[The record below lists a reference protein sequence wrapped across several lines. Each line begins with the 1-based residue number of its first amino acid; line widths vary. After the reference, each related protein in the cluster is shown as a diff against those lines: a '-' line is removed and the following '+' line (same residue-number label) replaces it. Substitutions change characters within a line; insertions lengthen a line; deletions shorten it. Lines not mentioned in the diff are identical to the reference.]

1 MNFSNETIQREFNK
15 LDVGYYLGEYIPVT
29 LDTEGV
35 NSTSYFDPMNWE
47 IVIAV
52 NNVHQAMAN
61 VSSADQGI
69 LEETLRSVLFHE
81 VSHAL
86 RTPKTMFRDAKT
98 IADAEKIP
106 NGTDIINIFEDER
119 IETLEKHTFIK
130 VNFKKNIMRITGW
143 DPKNPKEP
151 ESAMEYFFQVVRY
164 RWGQK
169 DLVNEVSRI
178 IDVYQHVDARYVH
191 AYTVHKYITEVFE
204 LYKKCCK
211 DFDRQQNQKGGGQK
225 QNQKGDNQKDNPKDS
240 SQKQNQTDQE
250 SQNSED
256 QGSQSNDN
264 GSNDSKNSPNQSES
278 ASQQTST
285 QSSSEEEGDGEGETE
300 EQKAREER
308 EQAIKDIVKQ
318 LKRDAKKIDSG
329 YVKNNNI
336 GKNIVNYYDYR
347 DPQYTNQMIMIFNE
361 FESRLQGETGAR
373 LGYSGKI
380 MPRMLATRQDYRVF
394 VHESVEGDIMKY
406 AKLHLTLV
414 IDSSGSM
421 EDNKTDVRALLMSLC
436 ECERRCKKFSF
447 DYISMGEHAT
457 YYDKRN
463 IEYTPNDGSNV
474 DEKVDPMIRSTFKQN
489 AVNKVLILMDGDM
502 LLHAYRNN
510 HSAKYRSNYA
520 KLFELFNYDNYII
533 ICDTENEPYI
543 KYCPRAK
550 VKLCKDYVTE
560 FRKEIIKQLA
570 MQCRL

>member
-61 VSSADQGI
+61 VSSADQAV

-98 IADAEKIP
+98 LAEAEKIP

-119 IETLEKHTFIK
+119 IETLEKYTFIK

-143 DPKNPKEP
+143 DPKNPKDP
-151 ESAMEYFFQVVRY
+151 TSAMDYFFQVVRY
-164 RWGQK
+164 RWGAR
-169 DLVNEVSRI
+169 DLVDEVSRI
-178 IDVYQHVDARYVH
+178 IDVYKYVDARYVQTS
-191 AYTVHKYITEVFE
+191 TVHRYISEVFE

-211 DFDRQQNQKGGGQK
+211 EFDTQQNQKGGAQK
-225 QNQKGDNQKDNPKDS
+225 QNQKGGNQKDDQKESD
-240 SQKQNQTDQE
+240 QKQSQTDQE
-250 SQNSED
+250 SQDAED
-256 QGSQSNDN
+256 QDSQSNDN

-278 ASQQTST
+278 ATQQSST
-285 QSSSEEEGDGEGETE
+285 TSSEEDGDGEGGTE
-300 EQKAREER
+300 EDR

-318 LKRDAKKIDSG
+318 LKRDAKKINSG
-329 YVKNNNI
+329 YVKNSNV
-336 GKNIVNYYDYR
+336 GKNVVSYYDYR

-436 ECERRCKKFSF
+436 ECEKRCKKFSF
-447 DYISMGEHAT
+447 DYITMGEVAT

-463 IEYTPNDGSNV
+463 IQYEPNDGSNV

-502 LLHAYRNN
+502 LLHACRNN

-533 ICDTENEPYI
+533 ICDTQNEPYI

-570 MQCRL
+570 IQCRL